1 MDTYGAVIEYSF
13 TAPIVANFKLTSA
26 VFLAFHIVK
35 RYFML

>member
-13 TAPIVANFKLTSA
+13 TAPIVAKLTSA
-26 VFLAFHIVK
+26 VFTAFHIVK